1 MTEKIFLL
9 TFCVVVTF
17 LFSMNFN
24 QKWSDRGF
32 ESVKSR
38 NSTWYWFK
46 VFKIEKTK
54 ENYIKILKGL
64 SIAVVCLMTATI
76 VCKVTILITLP

>member
-24 QKWSDRGF
+24 QKWSDMTF
-32 ESVKSR
+32 ERVKNR
-38 NSTWYWFK
+38 NATWYWFE

-64 SIAVVCLMTATI
+64 SIAVICVMTAT
-76 VCKVTILITLP
+76 LIMLLATL

>member
-9 TFCVVVTF
+9 TFCLVVTF

-24 QKWSDRGF
+24 QKWSDKTF
-32 ESVKSR
+32 ERVKNR
-38 NSTWYWFK
+38 NATWYWFK

-64 SIAVVCLMTATI
+64 SIVVICVMTAT
-76 VCKVTILITLP
+76 LIMLLATL